1 MGGNE
6 VLVVFSSQT
15 RFVYQR
21 LFVSSNGQ
29 ESASAC
35 CSVGAALQPPL
46 QPGGRDVEQVFGQQW
61 RGVERP

>member
-21 LFVSSNGQ
+21 LFVSSDGQ

-35 CSVGAALQPPL
+35 CGVGAALQLPTAT
-46 QPGGRDVEQVFGQQW
+46 GQRG
-61 RGVERP
+61 RGVGLWPTVEGG